1 MPPHLFVMSFLRL
14 GQMLLAGF
22 LYLKAYRYKV
32 ASSIDIFCQSSAAG
46 QVNYEAEFPFAYVS
60 VKAVSDCSNSAE
72 TTTTQIWTG
81 FGPTAYLFT
90 ALVLGTLVYCVTAIV
105 IYYNHHVVYDAKKTF
120 PAVDLL
126 ASLIMGSL
134 WVLDC
139 YLAWI
144 NYPGLKTES
153 GPDKVITALPVCN
166 IGYCSTQS
174 TGDFGDVNTFLF
186 LGLACALSWG
196 ISVWFIF
203 MESGLCPE
211 DEEELSD
218 DYNDLDYAD
227 AHPGGIRGLPRTIP
241 PIYDAEQDLAKESPY
256 RTEYGFGYERPM
268 TGYTKEAPPD
278 APFDDHRVQRMEYTW
293 KPGTLDSQDFDRFA
307 RGLTFSPGPQVATVT
322 NKQLERDIIGT
333 KVHSKW
339 NLFKA

>member
-32 ASSIDIFCQSSAAG
+32 TSSIDIFCQSSPTG
-46 QVNYEAEFPFAYVS
+46 QTTYEVEFPFAWIP
-60 VKAVSDCSNSAE
+60 VKAISDCTNSAE
-72 TTTTQIWTG
+72 TTTTHIWTG

-90 ALVLGTLVYCVTAIV
+90 ALILGTFVYCVTAIV
-105 IYYNHHVVYDAKKTF
+105 FYYNHHVVYDAKKTF

-126 ASLIMGSL
+126 ASLIMGSF

-144 NYPGLKTES
+144 NYPGLKSES
-153 GPDKVITALPVCN
+153 SPDKVTTVLPVCN
-166 IGYCSTQS
+166 IGYCSAQS

-186 LGLACALSWG
+186 LGLACGLSWG

-211 DEEELSD
+211 DEEELSE
-218 DYNDLDYAD
+218 DYSDLDYAD
-227 AHPGGIRGLPRTIP
+227 ARPRAIRGLPRTIP
-241 PIYDAEQDLAKESPY
+241 PIYDADQDLPKESPY
-256 RTEYGFGYERPM
+256 RTDYGFGCERPM
-268 TGYTKEAPPD
+268 IGYTKESD
-278 APFDDHRVQRMEYTW
+278 FLDGHHVQRNSGIEYTW
-293 KPGTLDSQDFDRFA
+293 NPGTLESQDFDRFA
-307 RGLTFSPGPQVATVT
+307 RGLTFSPVPQVATVT
-322 NKQLERDIIGT
+322 NKQLERDVIGA